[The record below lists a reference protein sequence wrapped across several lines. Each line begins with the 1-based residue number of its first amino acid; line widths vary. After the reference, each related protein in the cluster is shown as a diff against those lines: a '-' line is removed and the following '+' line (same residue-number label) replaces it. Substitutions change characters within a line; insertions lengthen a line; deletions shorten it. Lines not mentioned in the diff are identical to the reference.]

1 MKKIFLGL
9 MAIAL
14 VSGTAFAAN
23 DGGGKKKARKK
34 AKTECKVQNCDPKNC
49 NPKDCDTKKCDPK
62 DCSSKCVEMV
72 STTAQ
77 TKCSP
82 ASCSGN

>member
-1 MKKIFLGL
+1 

-14 VSGTAFAAN
+14 VSGTALASH

-49 NPKDCDTKKCDPK
+49 DPKDCDPKKCESKSEEVK
-62 DCSSKCVEMV
+62 DCSSTCTG
-72 STTAQ
+72 S
-77 TKCSP
+77 
-82 ASCSGN
+82 

>member
-14 VSGTAFAAN
+14 VSGFALAAN

-34 AKTECKVQNCDPKNC
+34 AKSECKVEDCDPKNCDPKNCDPKNCDPKNC
-49 NPKDCDTKKCDPK
+49 NYT
-62 DCSSKCVEMV
+62 SG
-72 STTAQ
+72 TAE
-77 TKCSP
+77 TKCPP